1 MFGGVSLP
9 SSGNLPSGHLK
20 TQTNNPRILALDE
33 LESSVPFAATS
44 PTLSS
49 ILPTSPNFPTP
60 STPLPP
66 RTRPPG
72 TQYPHSPVS
81 EISFPNTN
89 PLGRSAQAIYLLD
102 RVFTHII
109 SPNQPSTD

>member
-20 TQTNNPRILALDE
+20 TQTNNPRILALDD

-60 STPLPP
+60 STPLPL
-66 RTRPPG
+66 G

-109 SPNQPSTD
+109 STNQSSTDT